1 MRALRL
7 VASLAVDTAA
17 DFPPDIVSISWNTSC
32 IISWY
37 SSSCQMESLAIDTA
51 ADFPPESVSISCR
64 YSNFFFFVDILSIE
78 SISAVLTGRIVH
90 NMKPIQGRL
99 RNLMETFN
107 D

>member
-1 MRALRL
+1 MGN
-7 VASLAVDTAA
+7 LAV
-17 DFPPDIVSISWNTSC
+17 
-32 IISWY
+32 
-37 SSSCQMESLAIDTA
+37 DTA

-90 NMKPIQGRL
+90 NMQPIQGRL
-99 RNLMETFN
+99 RNLMATVH